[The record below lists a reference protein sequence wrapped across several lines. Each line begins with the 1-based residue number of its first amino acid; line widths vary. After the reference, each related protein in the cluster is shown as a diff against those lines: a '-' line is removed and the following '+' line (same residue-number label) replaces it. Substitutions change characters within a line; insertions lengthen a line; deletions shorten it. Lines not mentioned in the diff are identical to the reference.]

1 MNSTKI
7 EQYLADY
14 QPNKPSLDM
23 SEVNSKVIDSLNADS
38 IDSVGRCIADIQLMI
53 EERKQLNSKIIR
65 DLEKT
70 ELEIGNFL
78 SRMSDGKEGRDQ
90 MLLFKTKAIEVAEA
104 RRNERIDCWKDVAK
118 LKEELRVYTRE
129 LEEKQSRKDMLDSI
143 LNER

>member
-1 MNSTKI
+1 MNSAKI

-14 QPNKPSLDM
+14 QPNKPILNM
-23 SEVNSKVIDSLNADS
+23 SEVNSKVIDSLSADS
-38 IDSVGRCIADIQLMI
+38 IDSITRCIRDIQMMI
-53 EERKQLNSKIIR
+53 EERRQLNDKIVK

-78 SRMSDGKEGRDQ
+78 SQMTDGKDGREQ
-90 MLLFKTKAIEVAEA
+90 MILFKTKAIEVAEA
-104 RRNERIDCWKDVAK
+104 RRNEKIDCWKDIAK

-143 LNER
+143 LNEQ